1 MFAASCPPTRWLCQ
15 TPFPHW
21 VPHPEVWLLVA
32 AIIGFGYYASRVI
45 QPHAIRAGGKPITT
59 RQRQCF
65 AIAVALLWFASD
77 WPLHDLGELRLYSAH
92 MVQHVLFTV
101 VIPPLLLL
109 ATPEWLARAIIGDG
123 KFNRWFHRLARPIP
137 AAVLFNILAGITHW
151 AAIVNLAV
159 TNGPFHYTIHA
170 LLLGSGLLIWT
181 PVCGPFPE
189 LHMTP
194 QGKMVYIF
202 LMSIV
207 PTVPAA
213 FLTASSG
220 VIYQAYDHGPRLWG
234 ISVVEDQQLAG
245 AVMKI
250 GEGLYLWA
258 IILVMMIRWLSTDDR
273 RRKSEGDK
281 FRGRLVTTV
290 PAPPSGHSTDTRTPP
305 DYSQN

>member
-1 MFAASCPPTRWLCQ
+1 
-15 TPFPHW
+15 
-21 VPHPEVWLLVA
+21 
-32 AIIGFGYYASRVI
+32 
-45 QPHAIRAGGKPITT
+45 
-59 RQRQCF
+59 
-65 AIAVALLWFASD
+65 
-77 WPLHDLGELRLYSAH
+77 
-92 MVQHVLFTV
+92 VLFTV
-101 VIPPLLLL
+101 VIPPLFLL
-109 ATPEWLARAIIGDG
+109 ATPEWLARAIVGDG
-123 KFNRWFHRLARPIP
+123 KFNKFFHRIARPIP
-137 AAVLFNILAGITHW
+137 AAVAFNILAGITHW
-151 AAIVNLAV
+151 AAIVNLTV
-159 TNGPFHYTIHA
+159 SNGPFHYMIHT
-170 LLLGSGLLIWT
+170 LLLFSGLLIWT

-220 VIYQAYDHGPRLWG
+220 VIYQAYNHGPRLWG

-258 IILVMMIRWLSTDDR
+258 IILVMMIKWLNTDDR
-273 RRKSEGDK
+273 KRKDAGDK

-290 PAPPSGHSTDTRTPP
+290 PAPSPDEPHQPADVP